1 MMLPNEYRSPKT
13 VIKSDT
19 SDEEE
24 LQVNNFTPSRL
35 NTSNILHSSYM
46 TEHGNGICDLESSGV
61 FVAGYTGPI
70 HKWEHPGFQFLTE
83 SAQVTTSTVERL
95 FKIIIVGDATVGKT
109 SFVQRYVNDI
119 FRKDYK
125 GTVGVDFAMKVLWK
139 SEKEVIKLQ
148 LWDIAGQE
156 RFTWMTR
163 VYYRDAQGCI
173 VMFDLNKRSTFVN
186 AMKWKKDVDAK
197 CQLPD
202 GSPLPAILLGNKCDL
217 SIRDVNQD
225 EIEYAYKKGNYIGWT
240 EVSAK
245 EGLMVD
251 DCMKFLVDAMLSR
264 EVGKVSVV
272 EDLAMDEERDKVDIS
287 KGPKKKK
294 GCCK

>member
-1 MMLPNEYRSPKT
+1 MMLPNSDKT
-13 VIKSDT
+13 ENWDL

-24 LQVNNFTPSRL
+24 EEEDIPRKM
-35 NTSNILHSSYM
+35 NTSNGGTKYA
-46 TEHGNGICDLESSGV
+46 DLESSGV

-70 HKWEHPGFQFLTE
+70 HKWEHPGYQFLTE
-83 SAQVTTSTVERL
+83 SAQVTTSTLERSY
-95 FKIIIVGDATVGKT
+95 KVIIVGEATVGKT
-109 SFVQRYVNDI
+109 SFVQRYVNDV
-119 FRKDYK
+119 FREDYK

-173 VMFDLNKRSTFVN
+173 VMFDLSKRSTFLS

-197 CQLPD
+197 CQLSD
-202 GSPLPAILLGNKCDL
+202 GAYLPAILLGNKCDL
-217 SIRDVNQD
+217 SHRDVNQD

-264 EVGKVSVV
+264 DGGKVSKL
-272 EDLAMDEERDKVDIS
+272 DDILADKDDGKIDIANTQ
-287 KGPKKKK
+287 KKKS
-294 GCCK
+294 CCK

>member
-1 MMLPNEYRSPKT
+1 MMLSNDGF
-13 VIKSDT
+13 KSSLSRTDS
-19 SDEEE
+19 SDEEYY
-24 LQVNNFTPSRL
+24 LGNTTPTRI
-35 NTSNILHSSYM
+35 NTSNTIP
-46 TEHGNGICDLESSGV
+46 NGHNADLECSGV

-70 HKWEHPGFQFLTE
+70 HKWEHPGYQFLTE
-83 SAQVTTSTVERL
+83 SAQVTTSTVERI

-139 SEKEVIKLQ
+139 SDKEVIKLQ

-163 VYYRDAQGCI
+163 VYYKDAQGCI
-173 VMFDLNKRSTFVN
+173 VMFDLNKRSTFLS

-197 CQLPD
+197 CHLSD
-202 GSPLPAILLGNKCDL
+202 GSLLPSILLGNKCDL
-217 SIRDVNQD
+217 PVRDVNQE
-225 EIEYAYKKGNYIGWT
+225 EIEYAYRKGNYIGWT

-251 DCMKFLVDAMLSR
+251 DCMKFLVDAMINKDGGR
-264 EVGKVSVV
+264 VSVRNEQSTV
-272 EDLAMDEERDKVDIS
+272 DLVKT
-287 KGPKKKK
+287 KKKRS
-294 GCCK
+294 CCK